1 MAFESLT
8 DKLSL
13 IFKKIKGQARITE
26 SNIEEMLK
34 ESDEQMYK
42 DKAEYYLTHPK
53 SSDNMILSN

>member
-8 DKLSL
+8 DKLST

-34 ESDEQMYK
+34 EEISGTGAVRTTLK
-42 DKAEYYLTHPK
+42 KYLA
-53 SSDNMILSN
+53 